1 MKEPARRVK
10 TLIEP
15 GVKALG
21 YDLLGVEYQLRGR
34 AALLRVYIDRDEGI
48 TVTDCERVSYQVG
61 GVLDVENP
69 ISSAYDLEVSSPGLD
84 RPLFEPEHY
93 DQHHGQEAKVRLSQ
107 PIAGRRAFRGILGG
121 CRDGKVLLHDG
132 ETEHALPFDA
142 IGQARLV
149 PKPVVPRKAARP
161 RRSGQSAR
169 GSDRSDRSGRSA
181 KAKAGAGAGDH
192 PQPAGLRDSSED
204 DNTRSR

>member
-34 AALLRVYIDRDEGI
+34 TALLRVYIDRDEGI
-48 TVTDCERVSYQVG
+48 TVTDCERVSYQIS

-107 PIAGRRAFRGILGG
+107 SIAGRRAFRGIIAG

-149 PKPVVPRKAARP
+149 PKPVVPSKAARP
-161 RRSGQSAR
+161 RGPNQSA
-169 GSDRSDRSGRSA
+169 RSGRSA
-181 KAKAGAGAGDH
+181 KAKAGAGDH
-192 PQPAGLRDSSED
+192 PHPAGPRDSSED